1 MSPPFALLPPTL
13 NPPTH
18 RPHSAVLT
26 LGALGVVYGDI
37 GTSPLY
43 AFRECVHNAPDAITV
58 LGSTSLILWTLVALV
73 SVKYLILVLRADN
86 HGEGG
91 ILALMALAVSKAT
104 RFGGFLTLAG
114 ILGAAL
120 LYGDG
125 IITPAIT
132 VLGAMEGLQEAWP
145 ATHRLVVPLALIVLV
160 AIFAVQRHGTGRVG
174 AVFGPIMLVWFST
187 LAVLG
192 VMAISKHPAVLHAL
206 NPAHAFQFLATS
218 GWHGFAILGSVFLAV
233 TGAEA
238 LYADLGHFGAR
249 PIRMAWTSIVF
260 PALAL
265 NYLGQGALVLHDPS
279 AISNPFFRLAPPSL
293 LVPLVLLSTA
303 AGIVASQA
311 LISGAYSLTM
321 QAMQLGYLP
330 RINIDHTSASHRG
343 QIYIGTVNAALA
355 LGCIALVLGFRS
367 STALAAAYGIAVALT
382 MVITTALLA
391 CVARTHWQW
400 SAPRV
405 ALLFGG
411 FLILDLAFLSANLLK
426 IRDGGWL
433 PLAFAAVL
441 VILMLTWH
449 RGRNVVGRRLRA
461 RLVGLNEF
469 IAQIA
474 QDTTIRRVKG
484 TSVFLTSNPDGTP
497 VSLAQN
503 LKHNRVIHERV
514 IILWFQTSSLPHVDP
529 ERRVTLE
536 TLPHGFWRVTAHF
549 GFMEDPEIGP
559 VREACTEQGLVWN
572 DFETTYFL
580 GRESIVQSRH
590 PILPRWRLAL
600 FGLLSRNAQE
610 PAAFFRLPAN
620 RVIELGVQVE
630 L

>member
-1 MSPPFALLPPTL
+1 MNPSPP
-13 NPPTH
+13 
-18 RPHSAVLT
+18 RPHSAVLA

-43 AFRECVHNAPDAITV
+43 AFRECVQNASDPATV

-91 ILALMALAVSKAT
+91 ILALMALATSKAT
-104 RFGGFLTLAG
+104 RLGNVLTLGG

-145 ATHRLVVPLALIVLV
+145 ATHSLVVPLTLVVLV
-160 AIFAVQRHGTGRVG
+160 ALFAVQRHGTGRVG

-187 LAVLG
+187 LAILG
-192 VMAISKHPAVLHAL
+192 VSSIVRHPEVLHAL
-206 NPAHAFQFLATS
+206 NPTHALHFLSTS
-218 GWHGFAILGSVFLAV
+218 GWRGFAILGSVFLAV

-249 PIRMAWTSIVF
+249 PIRIAWTLVVF

-265 NYLGQGALVLHDPS
+265 NYLGQGALVLQDS
-279 AISNPFFRLAPPSL
+279 TAASNPFFRLAPPAF

-311 LISGAYSLTM
+311 LISGAFSLTM

-330 RINIDHTSASHRG
+330 RINIDHTSAHQRG
-343 QIYIGTVNAALA
+343 QIYIETVNAALA
-355 LGCIALVLGFRS
+355 LGCIAIVLGFRS
-367 STALAAAYGIAVALT
+367 SAALAAAYGIAVALT

-391 CVARTHWQW
+391 CVAKTQWQW
-400 SAPRV
+400 STPKV
-405 ALLFGG
+405 GILLGG
-411 FLILDLAFLSANLLK
+411 FLVLDFAFLSANLLK

-441 VILMLTWH
+441 VTLMLTWH
-449 RGRNVVGRRLRA
+449 RGRAVVGRRLRA
-461 RLVGLNEF
+461 RLTSLDEF
-469 IAQIA
+469 IVQIA
-474 QDTTIRRVKG
+474 QDPTIQRVRG
-484 TSVFLTSNPDGTP
+484 TAVFLTSNPDGTP
-497 VSLAQN
+497 VALAQN
-503 LKHNRVIHERV
+503 LKHNRVIHDRAIV
-514 IILWFQTSSLPHVDP
+514 LWFQTSAFPHVPVDQ
-529 ERRVTLE
+529 RVTIE
-536 TLPHGFWRVTAHF
+536 SLPHGFWRVTARF

-559 VREACTEQGLVWN
+559 VRDACADLGLVWN

-610 PAAFFRLPAN
+610 PAAFFRIPPN

>member
-1 MSPPFALLPPTL
+1 L
-13 NPPTH
+13 NPTPP
-18 RPHSAVLT
+18 RPRSAALA

-43 AFRECVHNAPDAITV
+43 AFRECVQHSADPGTI

-91 ILALMALAVSKAT
+91 ILALMALATEKAS
-104 RFGGFLTLAG
+104 RLGPALTLGG
-114 ILGAAL
+114 IIGAAL

-132 VLGAMEGLQEAWP
+132 VLGAMEGLREAWP
-145 ATHRLVVPLALIVLV
+145 STHSLVVPLALIVLV
-160 AIFAVQRHGTGRVG
+160 ALFAVQRHGTGRVG

-187 LAVLG
+187 LAALG
-192 VMAISKHPAVLHAL
+192 LVAIFRNPQVLHAL
-206 NPAHAFQFLATS
+206 QPTHAFEFLATS
-218 GWHGFAILGSVFLAV
+218 GWRGFSILGSVFLAV

-249 PIRMAWTSIVF
+249 PIRMAWTIVVF

-265 NYLGQGALVLHDPS
+265 NYLGQGALVLQDPT
-279 AISNPFFRLAPPSL
+279 AVSNPFFRLAPPTL

-311 LISGAYSLTM
+311 LISGAFSLTM
-321 QAMQLGYLP
+321 QAMQMGYLP
-330 RINIDHTSASHRG
+330 RISIDHTSAQQRG

-367 STALAAAYGIAVALT
+367 SAALAAAYGIAVALT

-391 CVARTHWQW
+391 CVAKTHWQW
-400 SAPRV
+400 SSTRV
-405 ALLFGG
+405 ACLLGG
-411 FLILDLAFLSANLLK
+411 FVVLDLAFLAANLLK
-426 IRDGGWL
+426 IQDGGWL
-433 PLAFAAVL
+433 PLAFAAIL
-441 VILMLTWH
+441 VTLMLTWH
-449 RGRNVVGRRLRA
+449 RGRSVVGRRLRA
-461 RLVGLNEF
+461 RLTSLNEF
-469 IAQIA
+469 IESVA
-474 QDTTIRRVKG
+474 QDSTIRRVRG
-484 TSVFLTSNPDGTP
+484 TAVFMTSNPEGTP
-497 VSLAQN
+497 IALAQN

-514 IILWFQTSSLPHVDP
+514 IVLWFQTSVLPHVP
-529 ERRVTLE
+529 IEQRVTIE
-536 TLPHGFWRVTAHF
+536 PRPDGFWSVTARF
-549 GFMEDPEIGP
+549 GFMEDPEIGI
-559 VREACTEQGLVWN
+559 VRDACGDLGLAWS

-590 PILPRWRLAL
+590 PILPRWRLGL

-610 PAAFFRLPAN
+610 PAAFFRIPPN

>member
-1 MSPPFALLPPTL
+1 MNPSSPRPRSTAL
-13 NPPTH
+13 
-18 RPHSAVLT
+18 A

-43 AFRECVHNAPDAITV
+43 AFRECVQNYPDPGTI
-58 LGSTSLILWTLVALV
+58 LGSISLILWTLVVLV
-73 SVKYLILVLRADN
+73 SVKYLVLVLRADN

-91 ILALMALAVSKAT
+91 ILALMALATGKAS
-104 RFGGFLTLAG
+104 RLGPALTLGG
-114 ILGAAL
+114 IIGAAL

-132 VLGAMEGLQEAWP
+132 VLGAMEGLREAWP
-145 ATHRLVVPLALIVLV
+145 STHSLVVPLALLVLV
-160 AIFAVQRHGTGRVG
+160 AVFAVQRHGTGRVG
-174 AVFGPIMLVWFST
+174 AVFGPIMMVWFST

-192 VMAISKHPAVLHAL
+192 LAAILRNPRVLHAL
-206 NPAHAFQFLATS
+206 EPTYALEFLATS
-218 GWHGFAILGSVFLAV
+218 GWRGFSILGSVFLAV

-249 PIRMAWTSIVF
+249 PIRMAWTYVVF

-265 NYLGQGALVLHDPS
+265 NYLGQGALVLQDPT
-279 AISNPFFRLAPPSL
+279 AVSNPFFRLAPPTL

-311 LISGAYSLTM
+311 LISGAFSLTM
-321 QAMQLGYLP
+321 QAMQMGYLP
-330 RINIDHTSASHRG
+330 RINIDHTSAQQRG

-367 STALAAAYGIAVALT
+367 SAALAAAYGIAVALT

-391 CVARTHWQW
+391 CVAKTHWQW
-400 SAPRV
+400 SSTRV
-405 ALLFGG
+405 GCLLGG
-411 FLILDLAFLSANLLK
+411 FVVLDLAFLGANLLK
-426 IRDGGWL
+426 IQDGGWL
-433 PLAFAAVL
+433 PLGFAAIL
-441 VILMLTWH
+441 VTLMLTWQ
-449 RGRNVVGRRLRA
+449 RGRSVVGRRLRA
-461 RLVGLNEF
+461 RLISLHEF
-469 IAQIA
+469 IESVA
-474 QDTTIRRVKG
+474 QDSTIRRVRG
-484 TSVFLTSNPDGTP
+484 TAVFLTSNPDGTP
-497 VSLAQN
+497 IALAQN

-514 IILWFQTSSLPHVDP
+514 IVLWFQTSVLPHVAP
-529 ERRVTLE
+529 EQRVTIE
-536 TLPHGFWRVTAHF
+536 PRPHGFWSVTARF
-549 GFMEDPEIGP
+549 GFMEDPEIGF
-559 VREACTEQGLVWN
+559 VRDACAELGLAWN

-610 PAAFFRLPAN
+610 PAAFFRIPPN

>member
-1 MSPPFALLPPTL
+1 L
-13 NPPTH
+13 NPSLQ
-18 RPHSAVLT
+18 RPRSAALA

-43 AFRECVHNAPDAITV
+43 AFRECVQHSSDPGTV

-91 ILALMALAVSKAT
+91 ILALMALATGKAS
-104 RFGGFLTLAG
+104 RLGPALTLGG
-114 ILGAAL
+114 IIGAAL

-125 IITPAIT
+125 VITPAIT
-132 VLGAMEGLQEAWP
+132 VLGAMEGLREAWP
-145 ATHRLVVPLALIVLV
+145 STHALVVPLALLVLV
-160 AIFAVQRHGTGRVG
+160 ALFAVQRHGTGRVG

-187 LAVLG
+187 LAALG
-192 VMAISKHPAVLHAL
+192 LAAILRNPQVLHAL
-206 NPAHAFQFLATS
+206 QPTHALEFLATS
-218 GWHGFAILGSVFLAV
+218 GWRGFSILGSVFLAV

-249 PIRMAWTSIVF
+249 PIRMAWTIVVF

-265 NYLGQGALVLHDPS
+265 NYLGQGALVLGDPT
-279 AISNPFFRLAPPSL
+279 AVSNPFFRLVSPAF

-311 LISGAYSLTM
+311 LISGAFSLTM
-321 QAMQLGYLP
+321 QAMQMGYLP
-330 RINIDHTSASHRG
+330 RINIDHTSAEQRG

-367 STALAAAYGIAVALT
+367 SAALAAAYGIAVALT

-391 CVARTHWQW
+391 CVAKTHWQW
-400 SAPRV
+400 SSAKV
-405 ALLFGG
+405 GCLLGG
-411 FLILDLAFLSANLLK
+411 FVILDLAFLAANLLK
-426 IRDGGWL
+426 VWDGGWL
-433 PLAFAAVL
+433 PLGFAAVL
-441 VILMLTWH
+441 VTLMLTWH
-449 RGRNVVGRRLRA
+449 RGRGVVGRRLRA
-461 RLVGLNEF
+461 RLTSLNEF
-469 IAQIA
+469 IGNIA
-474 QDTTIRRVKG
+474 QDTTIRRVRG
-484 TSVFLTSNPDGTP
+484 TAVFLTSNPDGTP
-497 VSLAQN
+497 VALAQN

-514 IILWFQTSSLPHVDP
+514 IVLWFQTSGLPHVP
-529 ERRVTLE
+529 PAQRVTVEPRL
-536 TLPHGFWRVTAHF
+536 HGFWRVTARF

-559 VREACTEQGLVWN
+559 IRDACAGLGLAWN

-610 PAAFFRLPAN
+610 PAAFFRIPPN